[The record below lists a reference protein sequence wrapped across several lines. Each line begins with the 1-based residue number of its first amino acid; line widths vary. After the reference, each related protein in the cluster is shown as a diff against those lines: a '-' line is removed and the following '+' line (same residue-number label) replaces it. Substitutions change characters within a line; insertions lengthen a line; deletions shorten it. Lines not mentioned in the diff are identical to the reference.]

1 MLQNWRTDVFRHHNK
16 ELHCHKRCPFASQS
30 FLQIHLLTRVS
41 ERAPDGVTNHDVLT
55 VLGIPS
61 FRQHSLSNSWIWW
74 LCHWPYQAPSRRE
87 MDTQSQL
94 LLLKKILDLT
104 QSKQQKI
111 LRGYKWANI
120 DLEDGR
126 QSPAEWWTRLWSC
139 WFTNASFIALNVWG
153 SVCLTLQARWYLT
166 GIDLCCIASSP

>member
-1 MLQNWRTDVFRHHNK
+1 MSSDITTKSCTAISGARLRANPSYKYTFWLEWV
-16 ELHCHKRCPFASQS
+16 SV
-30 FLQIHLLTRVS
+30 HLMVS
-41 ERAPDGVTNHDVLT
+41 PIMMFWLF
-55 VLGIPS
+55 LGIPS

-166 GIDLCCIASSP
+166 GVDLCCIASSP